1 MHIYACDF
9 RFALRGWSVV
19 FLCLSVRFRSVFSR
33 LFCFG
38 FDGMFFLPCG
48 FVGAPPAGFF
58 TGRACARAAR
68 CFALCSRCRWFQPAR
83 WTELESIPRRDGS
96 CDDGSGQAPAP
107 ASRAALVPWKV
118 WARPGDGVRA
128 LRAVVPRGVPRDEG
142 VLCGD
147 VVPCGDV
154 MLCGAEAPAAGGAR
168 RDALRW
174 PLDRFPRRSCPVRCS
189 PLAAPSR
196 RAPHHSVSTCL
207 A

>member
-1 MHIYACDF
+1 MFLSSLVGCSSSAGCSVLASTGCF
-9 RFALRGWSVV
+9 FPMRFCGSATGG
-19 FLCLSVRFRSVFSR
+19 FLHRSCLCPCRS
-33 LFCFG
+33 LLCF
-38 FDGMFFLPCG
+38 
-48 FVGAPPAGFF
+48 
-58 TGRACARAAR
+58 
-68 CFALCSRCRWFQPAR
+68 CSRCRWFQPAR